1 MKKKKHQIMVT
12 IHRGKTI
19 IVFETSQTAFKNN
32 MKTNHIITAIEN
44 NTITSTIPTTAI
56 IKEIEN

>member
-1 MKKKKHQIMVT
+1 MVT

-19 IVFETSQTAFKNN
+19 IVFETSQTVFENN